1 MDMADP
7 SQRDSKTIGEKAKGI
22 IGQMVTDAKYNE
34 VAGPQNN
41 YYFYGDSSG
50 LSPKELGDAAFC
62 QPIQAPELL
71 PHMVNRSEQ
80 HDRLCSDIKTLLQR
94 EDQRLFLCVIP
105 GDDTQCHR
113 QFVARI
119 QEKVFPRFP
128 ALSSCVKTIT
138 PPFPTRIKHP
148 DSLHDLLQRALSE
161 EIFAHSDASL
171 QEIKDHFSQ
180 YAGVVSIPL
189 YVRTDDLGAKGPE
202 LLARLVAFWRQ
213 WQDLQTCRC
222 VFVSLCIEYK
232 TLSLKNHVQKI
243 SLAVI
248 WTRVVLSYRQ
258 WRRYRIKRKT
268 NQWLHSLEKEYS
280 SKRDAEPLVLSVLPP
295 LGAVSQGCVENWASS
310 KEVLA
315 FLKDKEQKMVRSVG
329 IDLVAEVKRIYRNWE
344 TSTTKVTI
352 PMEDLVKELFSV
364 LNNNPKAG

>member
-1 MDMADP
+1 MDMADTP
-7 SQRDSKTIGEKAKGI
+7 QRDSKNIGEKAKGI
-22 IGQMVTDAKYNE
+22 IGQTVSDAKFNE
-34 VAGPQNN
+34 VAGSQNN

-62 QPIQAPELL
+62 QPIQVPELL

-80 HDRLCSDIKTLLQR
+80 QERLYSDIKTLLQR
-94 EDQRLFLCVIP
+94 EEQRLFLCIIP

-128 ALSSCVKTIT
+128 ALSTCVKTIT
-138 PPFPTRIKHP
+138 PPFPTRIQHP

-161 EIFAHSDASL
+161 EIFSHSDASL
-171 QEIKDHFSQ
+171 QEIKAHLSQ
-180 YAGVVSIPL
+180 YAGVVLIPL
-189 YVRTDDLGAKGPE
+189 FVRTEDLGTKGPE

-213 WQDLQTCRC
+213 WHDLQTCRC

-232 TLSLKNHVQKI
+232 TLSLKADTQKI
-243 SLAVI
+243 SLLVI

-268 NQWLHSLEKEYS
+268 NQWLQNLEKEYTS
-280 SKRDAEPLVLSVLPP
+280 RGDADTFVLSVLPT
-295 LGAVSQGCVENWASS
+295 LGAVRQGCVENWARS

-315 FLKDKEQKMVRSVG
+315 FLNDKEQKMLRSVG
-329 IDLVAEVKRIYRNWE
+329 IDLVAEVKRIYRSWE
-344 TSTTKVTI
+344 TSTTKLTI
-352 PMEDLVKELFSV
+352 PMEDLVKELFNV